1 MKAIVKTKSNAYNAN
16 GKELR
21 VVELLGNIISCKV
34 ENGFGLLVT
43 ADFNVATEL
52 VSLKND

>member
-21 VVELLGNIISCKV
+21 VVELLGNIMSCKV
-34 ENGFGLLVT
+34 QNGLGQFVT

-52 VSLKND
+52 ISLKN